1 MKRIIK
7 RLETFFKIKERGTT
21 IFGEIIA
28 GVIVFFAI
36 LYAIPVNVSILGITG
51 MSDAAIFTTIAI
63 ASGIATLLLGI
74 ITNYP
79 IVLSAGLGMNA
90 FFAFTIYDKLKY
102 TWQEGLTIILI
113 SSFVFFILSIS
124 GLRRKIINA
133 IPHDLK
139 YAISSGLGFFIAFI
153 GLKMGGIIESSP
165 SSLVKLGDLSNP
177 VVLLALFGIVLAFSL
192 SSLKSRVNKF
202 AIVIS
207 MVITAAV
214 GYFLHL
220 LGVPNMPAFAVDS
233 KITLAETAG
242 VAYFNFPAVLANP
255 KTYAIIFSV
264 VFVQLFD
271 ATATLVAVGHD
282 IGLID
287 QSGKINSKSKVMVVD
302 SLGALIGNSLGA
314 TSVTPLAETTI
325 GIDNGAKTGLTSVV
339 IGILF
344 ILTLVAYPVFS
355 IFSSIKINNDY
366 FTPVTSMALVSVGAL
381 LFSNVQHINWQ
392 DKIAVTTTFMIII
405 MMVLTSS
412 ISEGLGIGLIFYC
425 IMMLVAKRG
434 KEINPI
440 LYGISLFYILSF
452 AVDILVMRI

>member
-1 MKRIIK
+1 MQRIIK
-7 RLETFFKIKERGTT
+7 RLETFFKIKERGSTV
-21 IFGEIIA
+21 FREIIA

-36 LYAIPVNVSILGITG
+36 LYAIPVNVSVLGITG

-90 FFAFTIYDKLKY
+90 FFAFTIYDKLNY
-102 TWQEGLTIILI
+102 SWQEGLTIILI
-113 SSFVFFILSIS
+113 SSLVFFILSIS

-153 GLKMGGIIESSP
+153 GLKMGGIIKSDP
-165 SSLVKLGDLSNP
+165 SSLVRLGDLSNP

-192 SSLKSRVNKF
+192 SSLKSRINKF

-207 MVITAAV
+207 MVITATV
-214 GYFLHL
+214 GYILHL
-220 LGVPNMPAFAVDS
+220 AGVPNMPAFAVDS

-242 VAYFNFPAVLANP
+242 VAYLNFSAVLANP

-287 QSGKINSKSKVMVVD
+287 QSGKINPKSKVMVVD

-381 LFSNVQHINWQ
+381 LFSNLKNINWQ
-392 DKIAVTTTFMIII
+392 DKIAVTTTFMIVI

-440 LYGISLFYILSF
+440 LYGISLFYIISF
-452 AVDILVMRI
+452 ALDILVMRN